1 MLRKKGKQY
10 THQKY
15 AREKIKP
22 GTIVFIERNTTYP
35 AGHYLL
41 KTSRGWMNPWINY
54 PKIKPA
60 KAGFQQKIP
69 GKILWIIFET
79 KRHYI

>member
-1 MLRKKGKQY
+1 MITHKQ
-10 THQKY
+10 TGVCLF
-15 AREKIKP
+15 KIRFLCP
-22 GTIVFIERNTTYP
+22 FIGMKSNAAP

-41 KTSRGWMNPWINY
+41 KTKKGWMNPWINY
-54 PKIKPA
+54 PQIKPA

-69 GKILWIIFET
+69 GKIQWIIFED